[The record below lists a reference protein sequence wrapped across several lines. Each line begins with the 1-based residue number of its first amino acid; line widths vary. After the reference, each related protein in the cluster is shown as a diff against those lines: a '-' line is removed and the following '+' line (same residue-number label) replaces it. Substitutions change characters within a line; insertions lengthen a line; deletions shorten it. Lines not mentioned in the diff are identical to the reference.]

1 MEVKGTIEKI
11 FETQTVG
18 NSGFRKREV
27 ILRTEE
33 QYPQYLKIEFVQ
45 DKTSLL
51 DNFKPGDEVS
61 ISINLRGRKWVN
73 PEGETI
79 YFNSIQGW
87 RIMKSEPAFGEDVP
101 PPLPEDFPSADD
113 ISTPEDDDLPF

>member
-27 ILRTEE
+27 ILRTDE
-33 QYPQYLKIEFVQ
+33 QYPQFLKIEFIQ
-45 DKTSLL
+45 EKTALL
-51 DNFKPGDEVS
+51 DHFKPGDEVT

-73 PEGETI
+73 PEGETL

-87 RIMKSEPAFGEDVP
+87 RIMKSEPSFGEDVP
-101 PPLPEDFPSADD
+101 PPLPDDFPPADD